1 MGKYKDLS
9 IKYKLIIPV
18 ISLIFILGV
27 SGLLF
32 FYSNQKK
39 ILTEE
44 INSSASQRIGEI
56 ITNTKRISN
65 KALLL
70 SSGFSSLDF
79 VAQAYKFSDEKQG
92 RAFLRSKATPIVKK
106 ITKDLNLTT
115 IKVHFHKPPAKSFL
129 RLWKKPGQGDG
140 GDDLS
145 SFRFTILKISET
157 HKPMIGIELG
167 RGGLVMRGLSPIFQ
181 NNRYIGSVEV
191 LFPFKELIKQS
202 CLLAK
207 EGVYFFLDKKSVKG
221 IKIFS
226 DFKGDKKGDFVLIGK
241 SGMDYNK
248 IKKYIKKQDLQKA
261 MNEKFKILR
270 RYYSFAFNI
279 IKDFSGK
286 PLGVLVYAR
295 DNTAMF
301 KNFEKTNMKIIIM
314 TMFFIGLIT
323 TLLIFVLN
331 KSLGRF
337 LILKDVFVKASSG
350 DLTVRIKDDS
360 QDEIGT
366 VIKHFNKFMNNLS
379 NLIKET
385 KNNAINISSVSEE
398 IADSTETMTIVSEKQ
413 TAQAA
418 SVASA
423 VEEFTATF
431 FEIGENIKG
440 TQEKAIKSSELTKN
454 SAETIGTTINI
465 IQKIADKTE
474 ALSSIIGR
482 LRESTISISEI
493 ITVINDIA
501 DQTNL
506 LALNAS
512 IEAAR
517 AGEAGKGFAVV
528 ADEVRKLAERTAKS
542 TKEIAIIIE
551 RLQGESNE
559 AEGAM
564 KEAIA
569 EVEKGKDLGGKSIE
583 ALREVESSS
592 SGIVDLMNIV
602 ANSIEEVNKT
612 VNEVNLN
619 IQQIAEATSQTNT
632 SINNISTSSAM
643 LKELAE
649 KMKESIKKF
658 KLEDNQKDI

>member
-1 MGKYKDLS
+1 M
-9 IKYKLIIPV
+9 
-18 ISLIFILGV
+18 
-27 SGLLF
+27 
-32 FYSNQKK
+32 
-39 ILTEE
+39 EE
-44 INSSASQRIGEI
+44 IDTSTSQRIGEI
-56 ITNTKRISN
+56 MGNTKRISK

-79 VAQAYKFSDEKQG
+79 VPQAYGYTNEKQG
-92 RAFLRSKATPIVKK
+92 RAFLREKITPIANK
-106 ITKDLNLTT
+106 IIKDLKLKT

-129 RLWKKPGQGDG
+129 RLWKKQGEGDG
-140 GDDLS
+140 GDNLS
-145 SFRFTILKISET
+145 SFRFTILNISKH
-157 HKPMIGIELG
+157 HKPITGIELG
-167 RGGLVMRGLSPIFQ
+167 RGGFVTRGLSPIIN
-181 NNRYIGSVEV
+181 NNRYIGSVEI
-191 LFPFKELIKQS
+191 LFSFKELIKQS
-202 CLLAK
+202 HLMK
-207 EGVYFFLDKKSVKG
+207 REGVYFFLDKNSVKG

-226 DFKGDKKGDFVLIGK
+226 SLKGDKKENFILIGK
-241 SGMDYNK
+241 SGLDYEI
-248 IKKYIKKQDLQKA
+248 IKKHIKAKELKKA
-261 MNEKFKILR
+261 LNHNFKIIR
-270 RYYSFAFNI
+270 NYYSFAYNK

-286 PLGVLVYAR
+286 PIGILVYVK
-295 DNTAMF
+295 DNTTIFNDF
-301 KNFEKTNMKIIIM
+301 KETNLKIIIM
-314 TMFFIGLIT
+314 TMLFIGLIA

-331 KSLGRF
+331 KALERF
-337 LILKDVFVKASSG
+337 LKLKDVFIKASSG
-350 DLTVRIKDDS
+350 DLTVRIEDNS
-360 QDEIGT
+360 YDEIGM
-366 VIKHFNKFMNNLS
+366 VIKHFNIFMDNLS
-379 NLIKET
+379 TLIKET
-385 KNNAINISSVSEE
+385 KENAISISSASDE
-398 IADSTETMTIVSEKQ
+398 IASSTETMTTVSEEQ
-413 TAQAA
+413 TAQA
-418 SVASA
+418 STVASA

-440 TQEKAIKSSELTKN
+440 TQERAVKSSELTKN
-454 SAETIGTTINI
+454 SAETIGLTIDI
-465 IQKIADKTE
+465 IQKIAEKTE
-474 ALSSIIGR
+474 ALSSIIDR

-517 AGEAGKGFAVV
+517 AGDAGKGFAVV

-619 IQQIAEATSQTNT
+619 IQQIAEATAQTNI
-632 SINNISTSSAM
+632 SINNISTSTLD
-643 LKELAE
+643 LKSLAE
-649 KMKESIKKF
+649 KMRESIKKF
-658 KLEDNQKDI
+658 KLEDI